1 LTLDEKTG
9 KFIPQKIEGLMD
21 MGKQMVY
28 RLVTQSG
35 KTIETTNNHPYLVL
49 NNPPQKLSLSTT
61 FTVDQSNRLEDLN
74 HDSIISLVSQNQ
86 SFIAKI
92 DKNQK
97 QILRQEAN
105 RLSKP
110 QQFWPEIL
118 ATTIIGLIQSQ
129 NINVIDLTIDQ
140 EYVGHDRFLIEKIKT
155 SIPLINIH
163 IKNIG
168 HHSLAHHS
176 AYYFSTNKKSS
187 ISGLD
192 KKQKEIVANSI
203 LKGFLASE
211 LLHQEWLPG
220 SASPHYLL
228 SNNNSSTSWTKVK
241 FLHKGMIIATADG
254 WEKINTLYPVSKKQT
269 YDIQVAHTHNFIGNN
284 IVAHNTY
291 LSGNVGIGTTNPSYK
306 LSVGSNDLSVDS
318 VNHVVA
324 INALAPLSSYQLRMF
339 GKLRFEGNG
348 IIDMSGGGSWGGSG
362 TLTLNPSS
370 GNVILNP
377 TSGNV
382 GIGTTSPTQKL
393 DVNGSVNIGGSLSIG
408 STYLVTN
415 LNADYLDGLHS
426 SSFIQNITAGVGIN
440 LSGTSIGKTIAVD
453 FNSTN
458 LKITA
463 NQINTI
469 QDITTTSSP
478 TFAKLGLGSTHALY
492 LLNVGGTANFNNLY
506 TSGWVGIGTTAP
518 TAPLYVGTTAT
529 DQLSG
534 YFTGYVV
541 AQKFIDLDN
550 YANYFLD

>member
-1 LTLDEKTG
+1 
-9 KFIPQKIEGLMD
+9 
-21 MGKQMVY
+21 
-28 RLVTQSG
+28 G

-192 KKQKEIVANSI
+192 KKQKEIVTNSI

-228 SNNNSSTSWTKVK
+228 SDNNSSTSWTKVK

-254 WEKINTLYPVSKKQT
+254 WEKINTLY
-269 YDIQVAHTHNFIGNN
+269 
-284 IVAHNTY
+284 
-291 LSGNVGIGTTNPSYK
+291 
-306 LSVGSNDLSVDS
+306 
-318 VNHVVA
+318 
-324 INALAPLSSYQLRMF
+324 
-339 GKLRFEGNG
+339 
-348 IIDMSGGGSWGGSG
+348 
-362 TLTLNPSS
+362 
-370 GNVILNP
+370 
-377 TSGNV
+377 
-382 GIGTTSPTQKL
+382 
-393 DVNGSVNIGGSLSIG
+393 
-408 STYLVTN
+408 
-415 LNADYLDGLHS
+415 
-426 SSFIQNITAGVGIN
+426 
-440 LSGTSIGKTIAVD
+440 
-453 FNSTN
+453 
-458 LKITA
+458 
-463 NQINTI
+463 
-469 QDITTTSSP
+469 
-478 TFAKLGLGSTHALY
+478 
-492 LLNVGGTANFNNLY
+492 
-506 TSGWVGIGTTAP
+506 
-518 TAPLYVGTTAT
+518 
-529 DQLSG
+529 
-534 YFTGYVV
+534 
-541 AQKFIDLDN
+541 
-550 YANYFLD
+550 